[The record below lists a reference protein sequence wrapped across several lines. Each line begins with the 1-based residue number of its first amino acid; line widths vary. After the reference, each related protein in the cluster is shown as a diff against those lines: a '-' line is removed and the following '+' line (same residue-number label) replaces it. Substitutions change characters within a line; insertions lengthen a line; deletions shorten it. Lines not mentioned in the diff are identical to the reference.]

1 MSTEQLSTRTMDL
14 RETKPAIFDRVSAPF
29 QIFLI
34 CIPVL
39 VGGWAVEAISG
50 DLAEVFF
57 TAISDAYLQVSAFVA
72 ATFLLFYGIEK
83 LFKADAAAL
92 LQEATFWQVPIAA
105 GLGALPG
112 CGGAV
117 IVMTQYVSGRLS
129 FGAVVAVLTA
139 TMGDAAFL
147 LIAQLPLTGLSMIGL
162 GFVIGTLT
170 GWIVNKLHAFD
181 FLYDHN
187 LKTARLKTVGKDASS
202 PFLDRLWFL
211 LLAPGLVLAFL
222 VAFQVDVD
230 KIFSTQVLSKPATT
244 IGVMGGLL
252 AIAMQV
258 APKLGLLGDSNHSTQ
273 KTILR
278 RTIRETNFVTLWVI
292 FAYLAF
298 ELPIYFFDINIQGIF
313 AGWAAIVP
321 LISVLIGF
329 LPGCGP
335 QVLVTT
341 LFIAGYL
348 PLSAQIG
355 NALSNDGD
363 ALFPAIAIA
372 PKVAIVA
379 TLYSAIPALIVSYL
393 YFFAFE

>member
-1 MSTEQLSTRTMDL
+1 MSTEQISTRTMVP
-14 RETKPAIFDRVSAPF
+14 RENKPSKLDSVPSPI

-39 VGGWAVEAISG
+39 LGGWAVEAISG
-50 DLAEVFF
+50 DLADVFF

-147 LIAQLPLTGLSMIGL
+147 LIAQLPLTGLAMIGL
-162 GFVIGTLT
+162 GFVIGTLS
-170 GWIVNKLHAFD
+170 GWIVNKIHAFD

-187 LKTARLKTVGKDASS
+187 LKTARLKTVGKDTSS

-211 LLAPGLVLAFL
+211 LLTPGLVLAFL
-222 VAFQVDVD
+222 VAFQFDVD
-230 KIFSTQVLSKPATT
+230 SIFSTQALSKPATT

-252 AIAMQV
+252 AIAMQL
-258 APKLGLLGDSNHSTQ
+258 APKFGLIGDSNHSKQ
-273 KTILR
+273 KTIFR
-278 RTIRETNFVTLWVI
+278 KTIRETNFVTLWVI

-298 ELPIYFFDINIQGIF
+298 ELPVYFFDINVQGIF

-379 TLYSAIPALIVSYL
+379 TFYSAIPALVASYV

>member
-1 MSTEQLSTRTMDL
+1 MSTEQVSTHTMNP
-14 RETKPAIFDRVSAPF
+14 RENKPATFESVSRPI
-29 QIFLI
+29 QMLLI
-34 CIPVL
+34 WVPVL
-39 VGGWAVEAISG
+39 LGGWAVEVISG
-50 DLAEVFF
+50 DFAEVFF
-57 TAISDAYLQVSAFVA
+57 AAISDAYLQVSAFVA
-72 ATFLLFYGIEK
+72 VTFLLFYGIEK
-83 LFKADAAAL
+83 LFKVDAAAL

-162 GFVIGTLT
+162 GFVIGTLS
-170 GWIVNKLHAFD
+170 GWIVNKIHASD

-187 LKTARLKTVGKDASS
+187 LKTVRLKTVGKDTSS
-202 PFLDRLWFL
+202 PFLDLLWFL
-211 LLAPGLVLAFL
+211 LLAPGLILAFL

-230 KIFSTQVLSKPATT
+230 SILSTEILSKPATT

-252 AIAMQV
+252 AISMQL
-258 APKLGLLGDSNHSTQ
+258 APKLGLLGDDNHSKQ
-273 KTILR
+273 KTIFR
-278 RTIRETNFVTLWVI
+278 KTIRETNFITLWVI
-292 FAYLAF
+292 CAYLAF
-298 ELPIYFFDINIQGIF
+298 ELPVYFFDIDLQSIF
-313 AGWAAIVP
+313 AGWAAVVP

-379 TLYSAIPALIVSYL
+379 TFYSAIPALVASYV